1 VEQCTFPFHCCS
13 LQSIVFVHICID
25 FIIQFCYNI
34 PRLKKHTRSRRQFI
48 ERVTMNESQN
58 PLDMPYEEIE
68 FPNPIQIKI
77 PKVFLEFFFPN
88 LEANQVKRI
97 SVCNWPCI

>member
-1 VEQCTFPFHCCS
+1 
-13 LQSIVFVHICID
+13 
-25 FIIQFCYNI
+25 
-34 PRLKKHTRSRRQFI
+34 
-48 ERVTMNESQN
+48 MNESQN